1 VKLGLLG
8 GTFDPLHNAHLF
20 IAEATRVELGLERVL
35 FLPTGGAHYRLP
47 PVASLEER
55 LTMLRLGIAANPR
68 FALDSSDLDE
78 RATGYTADL
87 LPRIRARY
95 PNDRLFFIVGGDS
108 LIESPWQRFDEVLAN
123 LEAFAVVPRAAR
135 PRERIDAFVASL
147 PAAQRAKIA
156 VLDLPQLAESATYVR
171 DQVSRG
177 GSIRYLV
184 PEPVARYIAEHGLY
198 ADHRVPT

>member
-47 PVASLEER
+47 PVASLDER

-68 FALDSSDLDE
+68 FALDSTDLDE
-78 RATGYTADL
+78 HATGYTADL

-95 PNDRLFFIVGGDS
+95 PNDRLYFIVGGDS
-108 LIESPWQRFDEVLAN
+108 LIESPWQRFDEVLAQ
-123 LEAFAVVPRAAR
+123 LETFAVVPRAAR

-147 PAAQRAKIA
+147 PAAQREKIV

-171 DQVSRG
+171 DQASRG

-184 PEPVARYIAEHGLY
+184 PEPVAHYIAERGLY
-198 ADHRVPT
+198 AEHRVTT